1 MSEHWLLCDD
11 TLLQHPTCHT
21 HPIAILSAR
30 VCLQVMKDL
39 DASSSEVSELESKL
53 SAAQRRVQQQE
64 GEREEAEA
72 ARAQQGQQLAALAQ
86 DMQAL
91 QSALE
96 RVKQDK
102 QQVGCLLL
110 CCLTAAAEPFGDS

>member
-1 MSEHWLLCDD
+1 MS
-11 TLLQHPTCHT
+11 T
-21 HPIAILSAR
+21 SVR
-30 VCLQVMKDL
+30 LQVLKDL
-39 DASSSEVSELESKL
+39 DASSSEISEFESKL

-96 RVKQDK
+96 RVKQDR

-110 CCLTAAAEPFGDS
+110 CCLTAAAELFGGS